1 MKSSCDHSSARLF
14 EEVVQSKR
22 SCCYPLE
29 CTLTPSIIKI
39 SYFSADAPRRRSTGM
54 SHKYIGKGEKHART
68 IIQRWYYSITSPK
81 TTYFHL

>member
-39 SYFSADAPRRRSTGM
+39 SYFSADAPGKRSSGM

-68 IIQRWYYSITSPK
+68 IIQSMYYSITSSK
-81 TTYFHL
+81 TIYFYL